1 ICWAAAFAAGAAST
15 STTTPATN
23 ATLES
28 CIGPAPAILRRIP
41 TTGRPY
47 TASHAGCLGCRR
59 SSPGART
66 RIARRPRRTL
76 LALSSPR
83 SIAAC
88 TGGEAARAMADR
100 AEERTI
106 RLQVAGAKPQDVGRG
121 TARLPSDALRSLGL
135 REGDVVEVIGK
146 RSTGIIALP
155 PYPEDNGLQ
164 IIRLDGLERS
174 NAGVGI
180 GDSVE
185 IRRAE
190 TQPARRVVLAPSQPN
205 VRLT

>member
-1 ICWAAAFAAGAAST
+1 GR
-15 STTTPATN
+15 
-23 ATLES
+23 
-28 CIGPAPAILRRIP
+28 PAPHASCSPLP
-41 TTGRPY
+41 TEHRSLDGR
-47 TASHAGCLGCRR
+47 
-59 SSPGART
+59 
-66 RIARRPRRTL
+66 
-76 LALSSPR
+76 
-83 SIAAC
+83 
-88 TGGEAARAMADR
+88 GEAERAMADR
-100 AEERTI
+100 AEEGTI

-155 PYPEDNGLQ
+155 PYPEDNGLK

-205 VRLT
+205 VRLMGTGGRLRRTLFQRPVTAGALVSTSIYQRGATAPDSGLFPEDLSARCSRCPRTGSRSSGC